1 MLEVGSKA
9 KEFKLLND
17 NNEEVSLPSLLK
29 LNKKIILYFYPKDN
43 TSGCTLEAL
52 NYKDNYDTLINKYNV
67 IVIGV
72 SKDGVKSHI
81 NFKSKYDL
89 PFTLLSDEST
99 KMLED
104 YDVYKE
110 KSMYGRKYKGIIRT
124 TYLINEEGIIIY
136 ANDKVKAKED
146 ATNMIKVLDSLIK

>member
-9 KEFKLLND
+9 KEFKLLSD
-17 NNEEVSLPSLLK
+17 NNEEVSLSSLLK
-29 LNKKIILYFYPKDN
+29 LNKKIILYFYLKDN

-124 TYLINEEGIIIY
+124 TYLINEEGTIIY

>member
-17 NNEEVSLPSLLK
+17 NNEEVSLSSLLK

-43 TSGCTLEAL
+43 TSGCSLEAL
-52 NYKDNYDTLINKYNV
+52 NYKDNYDTLINKYNA

-81 NFKSKYDL
+81 NFKSKYNL

-99 KMLED
+99 NMLID

-110 KSMYGRKYKGIIRT
+110 KSMYGKKYMGIVRT

-146 ATNMIKVLDSLIK
+146 ALNMIKVLDSLIK

>member
-17 NNEEVSLPSLLK
+17 NNEEVSLSSLLK

-43 TSGCTLEAL
+43 TSGCSLEAL
-52 NYKDNYDTLINKYNV
+52 NYKDNYDTLINKYNA

-81 NFKSKYDL
+81 NLNLNIIFR
-89 PFTLLSDEST
+89 LLF
-99 KMLED
+99 
-104 YDVYKE
+104 
-110 KSMYGRKYKGIIRT
+110 
-124 TYLINEEGIIIY
+124 
-136 ANDKVKAKED
+136 
-146 ATNMIKVLDSLIK
+146 

>member
-17 NNEEVSLPSLLK
+17 NNEEVSLSSLLK

-124 TYLINEEGIIIY
+124 TYLINEEGTIIY